1 MHNTLH
7 NPKKIVIIE
16 DYDIL
21 RQSLVDII
29 NAEEDYEVVGE
40 FENYETALKEIK
52 QLDADILITDI
63 TLPGISGIEGIK
75 RVKFINNKISIIVF
89 SVHENSKIV
98 FEALCNGAI
107 GYITKN
113 ADKEKIVEALHTL
126 VIGGAPMS
134 TNIARMV
141 VESMHNKILH
151 ELTIRENEVL
161 SLLSKGRTYASIA
174 DELYVSV
181 NTIKTHVKNIYEK
194 LQIKNKD
201 ELIALNNK

>member
-1 MHNTLH
+1 MPQEL
-7 NPKKIVIIE
+7 KKIVIIE

-21 RQSLVDII
+21 RQSLVEII
-29 NAEEDYEVVGE
+29 NAENEYEVIGE

-52 QLDADILITDI
+52 QLMPDIVITDI

-75 RVKFINNKISIIVF
+75 RLKQINNKIAIIVF

-113 ADKEKIVEALHTL
+113 ADKEKIVEALNTV

-174 DELYVSV
+174 EELYVSV

-201 ELIALNNK
+201 ELIALNIK

>member
-1 MHNTLH
+1 MLTTA
-7 NPKKIVIIE
+7 PTPIRIVIIE

-21 RQSLVDII
+21 RQSLVEII
-29 NAEEDYEVVGE
+29 NAESNYEVIGE
-40 FENYETALKEIK
+40 FENYENALKEIK
-52 QLDADILITDI
+52 HLNVDIVITDI
-63 TLPGISGIEGIK
+63 TLPGISGIEGVK
-75 RVKFINNKISIIVF
+75 RLKQINSKIAIIVY

-98 FEALCNGAI
+98 FDALCNGAI

-113 ADKEKIVEALHTL
+113 ADKEKIVEALNT
-126 VIGGAPMS
+126 VIIGGAPMS

-201 ELIALNNK
+201 ELIALNIK